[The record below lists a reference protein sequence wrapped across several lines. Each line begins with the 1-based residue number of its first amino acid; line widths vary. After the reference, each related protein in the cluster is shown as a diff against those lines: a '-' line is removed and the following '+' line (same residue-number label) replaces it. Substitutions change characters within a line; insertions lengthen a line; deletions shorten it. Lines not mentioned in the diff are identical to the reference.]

1 MARDGARPDVSI
13 VTSGHDVADA
23 RLHREVAAF
32 VRAGLTVE
40 VLGLGDPSAGP
51 ASASVSTH
59 PRGGAGRRALDALV
73 RPWQARGRVIV
84 VLDPD
89 PVPSVL
95 AQRLLRRRP
104 VVVDVHEDYTALLRD
119 RSWAS
124 GPVGGVARGVA
135 QVVSRA
141 AARGDLTVVAD
152 DHVPPGTARNRLVVR
167 NLPDVSFLPEPG
179 PRDPEPRAVYVGDV
193 RASRGLFT
201 MLDAVAVAPAWSL
214 DVVGPVAAADQAELD
229 RRLSDRSLGERVRLH
244 GRKPPA
250 QAWEVARGAWAGL
263 LLLAP
268 TPAFVDAVP
277 SKLYE
282 YLACGLAVVA
292 TDLPR
297 QAALV
302 AESGAGEVV
311 TAGSETGAAAGAVL
325 RGWADDPAALDVLRE
340 SGLAWT
346 AQRAGEPTPYD
357 VLAQRVA
364 ALVRS
369 THPG

>member
-1 MARDGARPDVSI
+1 MSRGGARPDVSI

-32 VRAGLTVE
+32 VRAGLSVE
-40 VLGLGDPSAGP
+40 VLGLGDPAAGP
-51 ASASVSTH
+51 ASAAVSTH
-59 PRGGAGRRALDALV
+59 PRGGMGRRALDALV
-73 RPWQARGRVIV
+73 RPWQARGRVVV

-104 VVVDVHEDYTALLRD
+104 VVIDVHEDYAALLRD

-135 QVVSRA
+135 GLVSRA
-141 AARGDLTVVAD
+141 AGRGDLTVVAD

-167 NLPDVSFLPEPG
+167 NLPDISFLPAPG
-179 PRDPEPRAVYVGDV
+179 PRDPEPRAVYIGDV
-193 RASRGLFT
+193 RASRGLFA
-201 MLDAVAVAPAWSL
+201 MLDAVAAAPAWSL
-214 DVVGPVAAADQAELD
+214 DIVGPVAAADQAELD
-229 RRLSDRSLGERVRLH
+229 RRLSDTSLGSRVRLH
-244 GRKPPA
+244 GRQPPT

-263 LLLAP
+263 LLLFP
-268 TPAFVDAVP
+268 TPAFIDAVP

-292 TDLPR
+292 SDLPR

-302 AESGAGEVV
+302 TESGAGVV
-311 TAGSETGAAAGAVL
+311 VPAGDSSGGAAGEAL
-325 RGWADDPAALDVLRE
+325 RAWSDDPAALAHLSEAGVE
-340 SGLAWT
+340 WT
-346 AQRAGEPTPYD
+346 SRRAGEPTPYD
-357 VLAQRVA
+357 VLATRVA
-364 ALVRS
+364 ALVRR
-369 THPG
+369 